1 MTDVDRMRVGERWA
15 RCWLTSTPRCRAT
28 LAAAEVTTAA
38 DAGDGQRNPG
48 LDRAATR
55 PRRTPRRRGELG

>member
-28 LAAAEVTTAA
+28 LAAAWPSKQ
-38 DAGDGQRNPG
+38 GQ
-48 LDRAATR
+48 
-55 PRRTPRRRGELG
+55 PR